1 MVAATGKRLRWQHGR
16 RGPMIALCWLTV
28 AAATAISIETAD
40 ALNLG
45 EFGGYW
51 TGTGLVTMTNGAT
64 EQLRCVAT
72 YKSAA
77 QTLRQSLRCASSGYS
92 ISAAVDLKVTGAVV
106 AGAAVAGTW
115 EEKTYSANGD
125 ITGQMTDTGFALVI
139 KGPTFNADLTLSH
152 TACKQAIMIVPTGV
166 DVTRISIDL
175 GKC

>member
-1 MVAATGKRLRWQHGR
+1 MAAAGKRLGR
-16 RGPMIALCWLTV
+16 RLGGRVTALAMVATV
-28 AAATAISIETAD
+28 MTAATAD

-51 TGTGLVTMTNGAT
+51 TGTGLVTMNNGAT

-92 ISAAVDLKVTGAVV
+92 ISAAVDLKV
-106 AGAAVAGTW
+106 AGAAVTGTW
-115 EEKTYSANGD
+115 EEKTYAANGD
-125 ITGQMTDTGFALVI
+125 ITGSMTDKGFALVI
-139 KGPTFNADLTLSH
+139 KGPTFNADLNLDHS
-152 TACKQAIMIVPTGV
+152 ACKQAINITPTGV